1 MMLDLSQL
9 ADGASDDTLL
19 IWRGPLPALHS
30 NDRAG
35 GLEDVA
41 RHVEHLGGTA
51 GGAEHGDLGA
61 AWTGAGRP
69 SGRRHRLRDGKVR
82 G

>member
-9 ADGASDDTLL
+9 ADGASEDAHS
-19 IWRGPLPALHS
+19 IWRGSLLASHS
-30 NDRAG
+30 NDRAD

-41 RHVEHLGGTA
+41 RHVAHVAGTA
-51 GGAEHGDLGA
+51 GGPEHGDLGA
-61 AWTGAGRP
+61 VSTGD
-69 SGRRHRLRDGKVR
+69 GRRPGRDHRLGGREVR